1 MCIKRP
7 AGLSAGPGARGEDE
21 ESVRER
27 ERAALSA
34 GEMEFYLDESSDRS
48 ARMGKEWDPVSPPA
62 ELMTK
67 SSLIESMEDVR
78 EAFFHCARHQEVKK
92 RNLCYI
98 WK

>member
-48 ARMGKEWDPVSPPA
+48 ARMGSGVTAGRINDKKQPDRINGGRQGGVFPLCSP
-62 ELMTK
+62 
-67 SSLIESMEDVR
+67 SGS
-78 EAFFHCARHQEVKK
+78 
-92 RNLCYI
+92 
-98 WK
+98 